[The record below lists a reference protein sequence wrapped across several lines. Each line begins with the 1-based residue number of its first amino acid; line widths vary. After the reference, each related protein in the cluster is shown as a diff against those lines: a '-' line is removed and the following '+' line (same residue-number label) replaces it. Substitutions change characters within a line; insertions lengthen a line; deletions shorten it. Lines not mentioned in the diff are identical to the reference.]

1 MTDGNLALRR
11 SRLGLIGLAALFL
24 VPLGLSF
31 AVYYGT
37 SWRPSGGTQHGE
49 LILPP
54 RPLPAV
60 GIARADGGAA
70 ESEGLRGA
78 WHLVYLAPAACDT
91 ACEQTLAT
99 TRQVR
104 LALDK
109 DMPRVRRLYL
119 QGAGAA
125 PLPPALAPL
134 HPDLFTAAPA
144 GEEGA
149 RLIAAFTRDATATG
163 SGEWFLVDP
172 LGNLM
177 MAYPAD
183 VAPKGLLKDLERLLK
198 LSHIG

>member
-1 MTDGNLALRR
+1 MNASPADARR
-11 SRLGLIGLAALFL
+11 SRLGLLGLAALFL
-24 VPLGLSF
+24 VPLALSF
-31 AVYYGT
+31 FLYYGT

-49 LILPP
+49 LIQPP
-54 RPLPAV
+54 RPLPAIELTPV
-60 GIARADGGAA
+60 DGGPARPD
-70 ESEGLRGA
+70 GLRGA
-78 WHLVYLAPAACDT
+78 WHLVFLGPADCGEACR
-91 ACEQTLAT
+91 ESLVT

-109 DMPRVRRLYL
+109 DMTRVRRVYLYP
-119 QGAGAA
+119 GDESPAA
-125 PLPPALAPL
+125 ALAAEQ
-134 HPDLFTAAPA
+134 PDLLLGRLA

-149 RLIAAFTRDATATG
+149 RLAGEFPSDG
-163 SGEWFLVDP
+163 KPSGPGQWFLVDP

>member
-1 MTDGNLALRR
+1 VNVSPAGQRL

-24 VPLGLSF
+24 VPLALSF
-31 AVYYGT
+31 YLYYGT

-49 LILPP
+49 LIQPP
-54 RPLPAV
+54 RPLPA
-60 GIARADGGAA
+60 IALTPVSGGPARPD
-70 ESEGLRGA
+70 GLRGA
-78 WHLVYLAPAACDT
+78 WHLVFLGPADCDEACRDS
-91 ACEQTLAT
+91 LVM

-109 DMPRVRRLYL
+109 DMTRVRRVYLYP
-119 QGAGAA
+119 GEPSPAA
-125 PLPPALAPL
+125 ALAAEQ
-134 HPDLFTAAPA
+134 PDLLLASLA

-149 RLIAAFTRDATATG
+149 RLVRELPGGGPAG
-163 SGEWFLVDP
+163 PGQWFLVDP

-183 VAPKGLLKDLERLLK
+183 IAPKGLLKDLERLLK